1 MACRCAGDSFF
12 TIAHLPAM
20 SFTVRIAAALPL
32 RFFIPGLQS
41 LFVQNPAGVFFC
53 HPTLFCQDQAIFAP
67 GTCAAAIR
75 NDFPEA
81 VPIAFDTLD
90 GPNKVWY
97 IQHGGR
103 FGFIFFFFGAPIRKP
118 RIRSLRSHRTVCG
131 PERPAATPSF
141 QIYNTVWIFISITY
155 G

>member
-1 MACRCAGDSFF
+1 
-12 TIAHLPAM
+12 M
-20 SFTVRIAAALPL
+20 SITVRIAAASPL
-32 RFFIPGLQS
+32 RLSIPGLQP
-41 LFVQNPAGVFFC
+41 LFVHNPAGAFLG
-53 HPTLFCQDQAIFAP
+53 HRTLFCRNKAIFAP

-75 NDFPEA
+75 NGFPEA
-81 VPIAFDTLD
+81 VRIAFETLD
-90 GPNKVWY
+90 GPNKVGY
-97 IQHGGR
+97 IRHGGAFR
-103 FGFIFFFFGAPIRKP
+103 LIFFFFGAPIRKP